1 MAAKKVKKEEKKKK
15 EKKKKKK
22 KEISTFREYTEMI
35 IEVLVLVFFI
45 NAFLLQSETIPTESM
60 VDTMLVGD
68 HLLVDKVS
76 YAKFLGSWDKFL
88 FPRLTIERGMIV
100 TFKGPTEMQ
109 KDYVKRVIG
118 LPGETI
124 RIKNKQVY
132 IDGKPLDEPYVYYP
146 GGYREE
152 PGDNFPLTR
161 PRIISA
167 LGKTSYL
174 PFYATEIT
182 GKYEQ
187 VDQIRTVEL
196 CERFENCL
204 IQDENGDRVFK
215 IPAGHYFCMGDN
227 RDSSY
232 DSRFW
237 GPLPQEYIIGKPWRI
252 YWSFDSTSSEYLTPG
267 ISHKIK
273 DLFNTIK
280 NFFPKTRWRRMFKK
294 FE

>member
-1 MAAKKVKKEEKKKK
+1 MAVKKAKKEEKSKTGKKKKK
-15 EKKKKKK
+15 EK
-22 KEISTFREYTEMI
+22 EVSTFREYAEMI

-88 FPRLTIERGMIV
+88 FPRVTIERGMIV
-100 TFKGPTEMQ
+100 TFKGPTEME

-132 IDGKPLDEPYVYYP
+132 IDGKALDEPYVYYKE
-146 GGYREE
+146 GYRQEA
-152 PGDNFPLTR
+152 GDNFPLTG

-174 PFYATEIT
+174 PFYATDKQERL
-182 GKYEQ
+182 
-187 VDQIRTVEL
+187 DQKRTVEL
-196 CERFENCL
+196 CERFENCIIL
-204 IQDENGDRVFK
+204 GVSGERVFK

-237 GPLPQEYIIGKPWRI
+237 GPLPQEYILGKPWRI
-252 YWSFDSTSSEYLTPG
+252 YWSFDSTTTEYLTPG
-267 ISHKIK
+267 IFHKIK
-273 DLFNTIK
+273 DLFKTII
-280 NFFPKTRWRRMFKK
+280 NFIPKTRWTRMFKK

>member
-1 MAAKKVKKEEKKKK
+1 MAVKRVTKEEKSKTEKKKKK
-15 EKKKKKK
+15 EK
-22 KEISTFREYTEMI
+22 EVSTFREYAEMI

-45 NAFLLQSETIPTESM
+45 NAFLLQSQTIPTGSM

-76 YAKFLGSWDKFL
+76 HASFLGPWDKFL
-88 FPRLTIERGMIV
+88 FPRTTIDRGMIV
-100 TFKGPTEMQ
+100 TFKGPTEME

-124 RIKNKQVY
+124 RIKNKQVF
-132 IDGKPLDEPYVYYP
+132 IEGKPLDEPYVYYK
-146 GGYREE
+146 GGYQKE
-152 PGDNFPLTR
+152 PGDNFPLNR

-174 PFYATEIT
+174 PFYATDKQERL
-182 GKYEQ
+182 
-187 VDQIRTVEL
+187 DQQRTVEL
-196 CERFENCL
+196 CERFENCVIL
-204 IQDENGDRVFK
+204 GESGERVFK
-215 IPAGHYFCMGDN
+215 IPEGHYFCMGDN

-237 GPLPQEYIIGKPWRI
+237 GPLPQDYIIGKPWRI
-252 YWSFDSTSSEYLTPG
+252 YWSFDSTTEEYLTPG
-267 ISHKIK
+267 IFHKIK
-273 DLFNTIK
+273 DLFKTII
-280 NFFPKTRWRRMFKK
+280 NFIPKTRWKRMFKK